1 MKRVVFATGVLL
13 SAGLYGANIPVVNAG
28 TNYGYANEVVAGDST
43 SGGYSV
49 TGWTGQLQAN
59 AGTAF
64 SKPTNGDSGSGHY
77 YLTPFEPAWV
87 TPRAAAASSTYS
99 PVGLASV
106 NAGDTLALA
115 FNGITVPTSLAINGG
130 FTLGIHAGVG
140 LEDTTANSSNSYSG
154 SGVVANPAATFNSRI
169 SYLAVGDG
177 TNWVWYAGET
187 FNSTGTTV
195 ISTQWTASSTA
206 IPTLTNATSSG
217 AALMTFNDP
226 SAYYGVASGDSGSPY
241 YVAPDGG
248 NNTVTPASGT
258 PLSDPAQAFT
268 GTLGAFNGEN
278 YRQVMTTLNGSAGG
292 DWFNVST
299 TGLPD
304 VTEVALVAPSGS
316 NSMYVQAVI
325 GVVPEP
331 ATLMMLLAGVAVL
344 PLLRR
349 RGHVSAKAS

>member
-1 MKRVVFATGVLL
+1 MKRVVFTTGVLL
-13 SAGLYGANIPVVNAG
+13 SAGIYSANVPVVQAG
-28 TNYGYANEVVAGDST
+28 TNYGYASEVVAGAST

-49 TGWTGQLQAN
+49 TGWNGQLN
-59 AGTAF
+59 SVVGSAF
-64 SKPTNGDSGSGHY
+64 YGPNNGKAGSGHY
-77 YLTPFEPAWV
+77 YLTPFEPAFG
-87 TPRAAAASSTYS
+87 SSN
-99 PVGLASV
+99 LATI
-106 NAGDTLALA
+106 NPGATLVLQ
-115 FNGITVPTSLAINGG
+115 FNGINPSTSTAVNNG
-130 FTLGIHAGVG
+130 FTLGIHTGVG
-140 LEDTTANSSNSYSG
+140 IDDTTANSSNSYSG
-154 SGVVANPAATFNSRI
+154 SGVAADPATTFNARV

-187 FNSTGTTV
+187 LNSTGTTV

-206 IPTLTNATSSG
+206 IPTLTNATSPGSG

-226 SAYYGVASGDSGSPY
+226 SAYYGVASGDSSSPY

-258 PLSDPAQAFT
+258 PRSDPAQAFT

-278 YRQVMTTLNGSAGG
+278 YSQVMNTLNGSAGG

-299 TGLPD
+299 AGLPD

-316 NSMYVQAVI
+316 NSMYVQAVV

-349 RGHVSAKAS
+349 AGRMRAKAS